1 MALSAVTNVT
11 NSAVVGGRDTAKY
24 SYCSTGSRGQGRAR
38 NPSFEKNS
46 SLDPITVISLLLAAM
61 MWIPSGG
68 IRVCSLDISRVF
80 VTPALAL
87 RMRLL
92 PPLTV
97 MLTGTTVSVWL
108 VVIYRE
114 SEPGRSIIGGG
125 FSMKPMK
132 NSLASFVYVVGRGG
146 GPVDQTGKKMMTLTV
161 AILHENQ
168 SLN

>member
-46 SLDPITVISLLLAAM
+46 SLDPITVISLLLAAR

-68 IRVCSLDISRVF
+68 IRVCSPDISRVF

-87 RMRLL
+87 RMLLL

-114 SEPGRSIIGGG
+114 SVPGRSGIGGG
-125 FSMKPMK
+125 FSMKPTK
-132 NSLASFVYVVGRGG
+132 NSPASFVYVVGRKGG
-146 GPVDQTGKKMMTLTV
+146 AVDQRSKKMMTLTL
-161 AILHENQ
+161 AILHENH
-168 SLN
+168 LIN